1 MIKNTFDDTIFYSSV
16 PRTIFPAAKFY
27 SIARKIITRKVVP
40 GTTYSNTP
48 LIKTPIPAC
57 CKIPV
62 RALKPTIVQRI
73 DTCGSIA
80 NYNYKMPLVN
90 GWVIRKS
97 RNLRIS
103 FEYQILHTFAFA
115 ITTTFRFGAFI
126 IWSTMAGVWRTGIRI
141 ANTIII
147 VVTFYN

>member
-57 CKIPV
+57 CKISV

-97 RNLRIS
+97 R
-103 FEYQILHTFAFA
+103 
-115 ITTTFRFGAFI
+115 I
-126 IWSTMAGVWRTGIRI
+126 IWGYLLNIKYYIPLHSPLLQPSVLGHLSFDPQWQEFEEQVSESPIQSSSL
-141 ANTIII
+141 
-147 VVTFYN
+147 